1 MPAEAAVR
9 FESALRQRYDER
21 GDGQRL
27 AVKLWDGLGHVSDL
41 CPCPPPCVLLLLP
54 VFSSEEE
61 EEGEG

>member
-9 FESALRQRYDER
+9 FESALRQIYDER

-41 CPCPPPCVLLLLP
+41 CPCPPPNRAGQSRKISKC
-54 VFSSEEE
+54 
-61 EEGEG
+61 